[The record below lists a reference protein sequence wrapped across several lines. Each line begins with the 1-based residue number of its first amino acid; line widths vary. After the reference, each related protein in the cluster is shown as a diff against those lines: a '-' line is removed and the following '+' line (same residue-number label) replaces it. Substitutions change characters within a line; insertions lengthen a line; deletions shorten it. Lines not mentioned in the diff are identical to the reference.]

1 MSVVSRTLRIVL
13 ALAAAAVLA
22 GCAHPISLNTD
33 AAPPQRV
40 DAHLVQ
46 KKVAYAMTEADRSKQ
61 AITPGGGGDRISY
74 YPYRDLEKS
83 IRDALRAVYQ
93 DVVVINSA
101 ADANAVKASGASF
114 VFTPVIT
121 TNSSSS
127 SVLTWP
133 PTDFSTEIAC
143 TVTDSA
149 GVEVTRVKATG
160 KGAAEF
166 SEFKHDLALSAKR
179 ASADVANQLASEI
192 RRNEKLR

>member
-1 MSVVSRTLRIVL
+1 MSFSGTVRIAL
-13 ALAAAAVLA
+13 ALAFAAVLA
-22 GCAHPISLNTD
+22 GCAHPISLSTE

-40 DAHLVQ
+40 DTYLVP
-46 KKVAYAMTEADRSKQ
+46 KKVAYAMSDAERGKQ

-93 DVVVINSA
+93 DVVVIPSA
-101 ADANAVKASGASF
+101 ADAGAVKASGAAY

-121 TNSSSS
+121 TSSSSS

-133 PTDFSTEIAC
+133 PTEFTTEIAC
-143 TVTDSA
+143 TVTDPA
-149 GVEVTRVKATG
+149 GAEIARVKATG
-160 KGAAEF
+160 RGAAEF

-179 ASADVANQLASEI
+179 ASAEVANQLASEI